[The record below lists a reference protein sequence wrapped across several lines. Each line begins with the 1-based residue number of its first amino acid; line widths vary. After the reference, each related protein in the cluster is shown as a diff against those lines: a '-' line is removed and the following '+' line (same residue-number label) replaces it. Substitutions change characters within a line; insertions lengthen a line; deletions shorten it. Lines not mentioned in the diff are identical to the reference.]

1 MPITGGRILL
11 DDTELREIAPESLY
25 EMMSVIQQNVFVFNA
40 SIKDNVSMFR
50 DFPQEEVDEAIHH
63 AHLNSLIAERGE
75 DYLCGENGNG
85 LSGGEKQRI
94 SIARSLLKK
103 SSVLLAD
110 EVTAA
115 LDAQTAHQVTE
126 DILDLTGM
134 TRIVITHMLEEA
146 LLRRY
151 DGILAIKNG
160 TMEECGHFDELMAN
174 KGYFYALFTVSQ

>member
-1 MPITGGRILL
+1 MTGAQ
-11 DDTELREIAPESLY
+11 D
-25 EMMSVIQQNVFVFNA
+25 
-40 SIKDNVSMFR
+40 
-50 DFPQEEVDEAIHH
+50 
-63 AHLNSLIAERGE
+63 
-75 DYLCGENGNG
+75 
-85 LSGGEKQRI
+85 
-94 SIARSLLKK
+94 AR
-103 SSVLLAD
+103 
-110 EVTAA
+110 
-115 LDAQTAHQVTE
+115 TAHQVTE